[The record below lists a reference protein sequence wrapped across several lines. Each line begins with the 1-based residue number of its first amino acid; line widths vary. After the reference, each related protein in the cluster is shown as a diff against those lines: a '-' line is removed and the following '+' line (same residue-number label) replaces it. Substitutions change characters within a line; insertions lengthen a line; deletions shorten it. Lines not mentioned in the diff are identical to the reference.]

1 MERVDVAIVGGG
13 PAGAAAAHAAASA
26 GADAL
31 LLEKGVP
38 RQDRNG
44 LGPVSTDAAGILDY
58 WVDIMGIHPDEFDDG
73 VVQRELER
81 AEFRGPSES
90 ATLYSTGID
99 SSYDAFGYTF
109 QRARFDDWLR
119 KRAEEAGAEYRIG
132 ESVRDVRTD
141 LDAPV
146 RETGAEI
153 DAGGEARGTRAGTD
167 GGTVGPSQQMA
178 PAPRHTLEL
187 ASGERVGADFVVL
200 ADGPQRTVTNRVLDE
215 YLPDGEGGSDR
226 LAPPEANHIAYQEYR
241 RVPEAVYEELDD
253 ALVFWWGVIPG
264 ETAYPWIFPNEERIC
279 RIGLTMPI
287 GMDIDAFDADAY
299 ELLSPDDESIPSGA
313 EYIERLLE
321 WQFGDEY
328 DVETDFPLVEDAG
341 KRGGTETYPI
351 SSTRPID
358 SPTEAGIA
366 VVGGAMGATSAFHEG
381 GDHVAVRTGAIAGE
395 LAAEGDLAAYNRRWK
410 EAIGDEVVRNVT
422 MADMV
427 AEYDPADWDRII
439 GAADAMLAAETD
451 DGLLSQPYR
460 SGWESLKLLLGYKWH
475 KRRVKREYV
484 SIAEDEYVY

>member
-13 PAGAAAAHAAASA
+13 PAGSAAAHAAASA
-26 GADAL
+26 GAETL

-38 RQDRNG
+38 RADREG
-44 LGPVSTDAAGILDY
+44 LGPDSTDAAGILDY
-58 WVDIMGIHPDEFDDG
+58 WVDIMGIHPDEFDEG
-73 VVQRELER
+73 VVQRELNR

-99 SSYDAFGYTF
+99 SSYDTFGYTF
-109 QRARFDDWLR
+109 QRARFDDWMR
-119 KRAEEAGAEYRIG
+119 ERAENAGAEYRVG
-132 ESVRDVRTD
+132 ESVRGVETD
-141 LDAPV
+141 LDAA
-146 RETGAEI
+146 T
-153 DAGGEARGTRAGTD
+153 GTD
-167 GGTVGPSQQMA
+167 GNETPTGGNERAEEGSSGPRHVLQLASGGTVG
-178 PAPRHTLEL
+178 
-187 ASGERVGADFVVL
+187 ADFLVL

-215 YLPDGEGGSDR
+215 YLPEGAGGSDR

-241 RVPEAVYEELDD
+241 RVPEEVFAEFDD
-253 ALVFWWGVIPG
+253 AIVFWWGVIPG
-264 ETAYPWIFPNEERIC
+264 ETAYPWIFPNEDRLC

-287 GMDIDAFDADAY
+287 GMDIDAFDAAEY
-299 ELLSPDDESIPSGA
+299 ELLDADDESIPSGG
-313 EYIERLLE
+313 EYIRRLLE

-328 DVETDFPLVEDAG
+328 DIETEFPLVEEAG

-366 VVGGAMGATSAFHEG
+366 VVGGAMGTTSAFHEG

-395 LAAEGDLAAYNRRWK
+395 LAASGDLAAYNRRWK

-427 AEYDPADWDRII
+427 AEYGPADWDRVI
-439 GAADAMLAAETD
+439 GAADAMLAADTG
-451 DGLLSQPYR
+451 DGLLAQPYR
-460 SGWESLKLLLGYKWH
+460 SGWESLKLLLGYKWN
-475 KRRVKREYV
+475 KRKTKRDYV
-484 SIAEDEYVY
+484 TISEDEYVY